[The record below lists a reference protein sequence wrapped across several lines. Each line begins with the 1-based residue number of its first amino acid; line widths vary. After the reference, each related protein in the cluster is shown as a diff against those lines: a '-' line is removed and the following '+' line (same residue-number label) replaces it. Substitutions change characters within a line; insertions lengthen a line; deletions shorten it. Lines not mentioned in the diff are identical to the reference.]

1 MRFQKSEDSCPEF
14 CTICSFIPVYSTEV
28 VKPDTLAHPCP
39 PGHYKYEFARAPLMD
54 VGFELLHT
62 HTCTQTH
69 THAHRS
75 ESIRTGFLLSQGGE
89 FAFVLLSLAN
99 KLKVLPEELNQVRQ
113 RDGLAVC
120 ICVYVRIHVCMC
132 VRVCTHKC

>member
-1 MRFQKSEDSCPEF
+1 MLYCYVAKYVPQMLVHTQSEIHSLLHY
-14 CTICSFIPVYSTEV
+14 TQ
-28 VKPDTLAHPCP
+28 TLVHTHALN
-39 PGHYKYEFARAPLMD
+39 RT
-54 VGFELLHT
+54 HT